1 MNGRPS
7 DDAGAG
13 RAARF
18 ALEAFV
24 IAAAVLPLYLLAKQ
38 SVSPELETFAWPPHW
53 LPHRLT
59 LDHFISVFEVNEL
72 RGAILRSLA
81 VAAISAAIATALGAM
96 LAHAMARSAIAQ
108 RVGFS
113 TVSGIRLLPMIAVAI
128 PLGTVLAT
136 LGVYDSP
143 SGIGLAFVHAAIA
156 VPTAAL
162 TIYASFVAIPLE
174 IDEAAWIDGASP
186 LRIFLTI
193 DLPMARAA
201 IATALILCFIL
212 SWDEF
217 GFALLGATDQSH
229 AASSPLLLHRVRQ
242 RRTRKRVGVADDDSG
257 GDRRRRAGTVIA
269 RGDDCWQFAVGAG
282 VMADLAVR
290 NLTRRFPSGGG
301 VLDISLDVPSGEFV
315 VLLGPSGCGKTTL
328 LRMIAG
334 LEYPDSGEIRIGA
347 AGDQATPRIAS
358 RSRWSFRTSLFI
370 HT

>member
-1 MNGRPS
+1 VNGQAR
-7 DDAGAG
+7 DDTGAG

-24 IAAAVLPLYLLAKQ
+24 IAGAVLPLYLLAKQ

-59 LDHFISVFEVNEL
+59 LDHFISVFEVTEL
-72 RGAILRSLA
+72 RGAILRSLG

-128 PLGTVLAT
+128 PLGTILAT

-143 SGIGLAFVHAAIA
+143 SGIGLAIVHAAIA
-156 VPTAAL
+156 IPTAAL
-162 TIYASFVAIPLE
+162 TIYASFAAIPLE
-174 IDEAAWIDGASP
+174 IEEAAWTDGASP

-217 GFALLGATDQSH
+217 GFALLVQQTNRTLP
-229 AASSPLLLHRVRQ
+229 PLLYYYTVFGN
-242 RRTRKRVGVADDDSG
+242 VGPASALALLMMVPAVIVVVA
-257 GDRRRRAGTVIA
+257 
-269 RGDDCWQFAVGAG
+269 
-282 VMADLAVR
+282 
-290 NLTRRFPSGGG
+290 
-301 VLDISLDVPSGEFV
+301 
-315 VLLGPSGCGKTTL
+315 LGPS
-328 LRMIAG
+328 LRGALTAG
-334 LEYPDSGEIRIGA
+334 S
-347 AGDQATPRIAS
+347 S
-358 RSRWSFRTSLFI
+358 R
-370 HT
+370 